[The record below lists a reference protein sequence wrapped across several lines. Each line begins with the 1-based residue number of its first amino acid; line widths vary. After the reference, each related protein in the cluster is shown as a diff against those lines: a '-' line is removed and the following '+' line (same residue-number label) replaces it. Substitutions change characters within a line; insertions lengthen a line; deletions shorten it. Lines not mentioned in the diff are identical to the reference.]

1 MIIYKFEF
9 GGVSSLLDLM
19 KNFKKIIALLSVIML
34 FTLSFSGCGKKN
46 DEELITVRLNEVVR
60 SLFYAPMYVAIN
72 EGYFAEEGIEIDLS
86 TGQGADKTMQQV
98 LSGNADIGFS
108 GPEQIIYI
116 YNQGREDY
124 PIVFAQLT
132 QRDGSFLVG
141 NKDEKDFDW
150 KSLEGKT
157 VIGGRPGG
165 VPEMT
170 FEYVLKKNGLDPKE
184 DLDIITNI
192 AFTATAGAF
201 KSGSGEYV
209 TLFEPTASTLVE
221 DGSGH
226 IVASIGES
234 AGPIPYT
241 CYFATKS
248 YMEKNPEIIQEFTK
262 AIYKGQ
268 LWVQDHSEEDIAD
281 KIVSF
286 FPGIEKDILINS
298 IRSYKDINAYAIT
311 PVLTEESLD
320 RLMDIIQSYDEKL
333 MPERPEFEVIV
344 DNTYGEKVVE
354 ESK

>member
-1 MIIYKFEF
+1 
-9 GGVSSLLDLM
+9 M
-19 KNFKKIIALLSVIML
+19 KNFKKVIALFAVIML
-34 FTLSFSGCGKKN
+34 FTLSLSGCKKN
-46 DEELITVRLNEVVR
+46 KDDKLVTVRLNEVVR

-72 EGYFAEEGIEIDLS
+72 EGFFEEEGIEIDLS

-116 YNQGREDY
+116 YNQGRDDY

-141 NKDEKDFDW
+141 NKEEKNFDW
-150 KSLEGKT
+150 KSLKGKT

-184 DLDIITNI
+184 DLEIITNI

-201 KSGSGEYV
+201 KSGTGEYV
-209 TLFEPTASTLVE
+209 TLFEPTATTLVE

-226 IVASIGES
+226 IVASIGDS

-248 YMEKNPEIIQEFTK
+248 YMEKNPEIIEKFTR

-268 LWVQDHSEEDIAD
+268 LWVQEHSEDKIAD
-281 KIVSF
+281 KIASF
-286 FPGIEKDILINS
+286 FPGIDKEILTKS
-298 IRSYKDINAYAIT
+298 IRSYKDINAYADT
-311 PVLTEESLD
+311 PVMTEESLD
-320 RLMDIIQSYDEKL
+320 RLMDIIESYDNNL
-333 MPERPEFEVIV
+333 MPQRPEFNIIV
-344 DNTYGEKVVE
+344 DNSYSEKVIDE
-354 ESK
+354 